1 MGCGVIGNTNDSGSF
16 VLGSSPGTPAKIGNL
31 MLDQFAAG
39 YLVFSFFALALF
51 QLAIVLGAPLG
62 EYAYGGQTAGKLSIQ
77 YRVASAFS
85 CALAIAIAGHYLAQL
100 GIIPLLLDANLNQIV
115 NWGLVLFN
123 LPSAILNNITR
134 SQKEKRLWGGT
145 TIANLLASVIVA
157 L

>member
-1 MGCGVIGNTNDSGSF
+1 
-16 VLGSSPGTPAKIGNL
+16 

-39 YLVFSFFALALF
+39 FLVLSFVALALF

-62 EYAYGGQTAGKLSIQ
+62 EYAYGGQNVSKLPIQ
-77 YRVASAFS
+77 YRTASVFS
-85 CALAIAIAGHYLAQL
+85 FLIALAIAGHYLAQL
-100 GIIPLLLDANLNQIV
+100 GILPMLLDENLNQIV
-115 NWGLVLFN
+115 NWGLVVFN
-123 LPSAILNNITR
+123 VPAAILNNITR

>member
-1 MGCGVIGNTNDSGSF
+1 
-16 VLGSSPGTPAKIGNL
+16 

-39 YLVFSFFALALF
+39 FLVFSFVALALF

-62 EYAYGGQTAGKLSIQ
+62 EYAYGGQNAGKLPIQ
-77 YRVASAFS
+77 YRIASGFS
-85 CALAIAIAGHYLAQL
+85 FLIALAIAGHYLAQL
-100 GIIPLLLDANLNQIV
+100 GILPMLLDANLNQIV
-115 NWGLVLFN
+115 NWGLVVFN
-123 LPSAILNNITR
+123 IPAAILNNITR

>member
-1 MGCGVIGNTNDSGSF
+1 
-16 VLGSSPGTPAKIGNL
+16 

-39 YLVFSFFALALF
+39 FLVFSFVALALF

-62 EYAYGGQTAGKLSIQ
+62 EYAYGGQNAGKLPIQ
-77 YRVASAFS
+77 YRIASVFS
-85 CALAIAIAGHYLAQL
+85 FLIALAIAGHYLAQL
-100 GIIPLLLDANLNQIV
+100 GILPMLLDENLNQIV
-115 NWGLVLFN
+115 NWGLVVFN
-123 LPSAILNNITR
+123 IPAAILNNITR

>member
-1 MGCGVIGNTNDSGSF
+1 
-16 VLGSSPGTPAKIGNL
+16 

-39 YLVFSFFALALF
+39 FLVFSFIALALF

-62 EYAYGGQTAGKLSIQ
+62 EYAYGGQSAGKLAIQ
-77 YRVASAFS
+77 YRIASVFS
-85 CALAIAIAGHYLAQL
+85 SAIALAIVGHYLAQL
-100 GIIPLLLDANLNQIV
+100 GVLPTLLNESMNQLV

-123 LPSAILNNITR
+123 VPAAILNNITR